1 MSILKL
7 TAENRNGR
15 TVIADTEFTSPLKIA
30 NPFYRDDHTEVMMM
44 AASAGILEGDHYD
57 IELTVKSGA
66 SLKFT
71 AQSYTKLFKAESIGA
86 SQRVKITVESGG
98 SLVYMPCPVIP
109 FGGSIFD
116 TRTEVHLQ
124 KDSSFAM
131 TDILSCGRTAM
142 KERFEFTS
150 YRSRTAVYVGEKLCF
165 LDNQRLVPSEASL
178 SGTGFFENRS
188 HVGMMYIYGK
198 EPSIPECERIE
209 FASTDA
215 AKGVCIRAAAD
226 SADEI
231 WRFFGEIILR

>member
-1 MSILKL
+1 MSILKF
-7 TAENRNGR
+7 TAEKRNGR
-15 TVIADTEFTSPLKIA
+15 TVITDTEFTSPLKIA
-30 NPFYRDDHTEVMMM
+30 NPFYRDGCTEVMMM

-57 IELTVKSGA
+57 IELTVRSGA

-71 AQSYTKLFKAESIGA
+71 AQSYTKIFKAESVGA
-86 SQRVKITVESGG
+86 SQKVKITVESGG

-124 KDSSFAM
+124 EDSSFVM

-165 LDNQRLVPSEASL
+165 LDNQRLVPSEAPL
-178 SGTGFFENRS
+178 SGVGFFEKRS

-209 FASTDA
+209 SASTNA
-215 AKGVCIRAAAD
+215 EKGVCIRAAAD

-231 WRFFGEIILR
+231 WRYFGDIIL

>member
-7 TAENRNGR
+7 TAESRDGR
-15 TVIADTEFTSPLKIA
+15 TVITDTQFTSPLKIA
-30 NPFYRDDHTEVMMM
+30 NPFYCDDHTEVMMM

-57 IELTVKSGA
+57 IEITVKENA

-71 AQSYTKLFKAESIGA
+71 AQSYTKIFKAESVGA
-86 SQRVKITVESGG
+86 SQRVKITVENGG
-98 SLVYMPCPVIP
+98 KLVYMPCPVIP
-109 FGGSIFD
+109 FGESIFD

-124 KDSSFAM
+124 EGSSFAM

-142 KERFEFTS
+142 KERFGFTS
-150 YRSRTAVYVGEKLCF
+150 YRSRTAVYVGGKLCF
-165 LDNQRLVPSEASL
+165 LDNQRLIPSETSL

-188 HVGMMYIYGK
+188 HIGTMYIYGQ

-209 FASTDA
+209 AASTNA
-215 AKGVCIRAAAD
+215 SKGVCIRAAAD

-231 WRFFGEIILR
+231 WRFFGDIIA

>member
-7 TAENRNGR
+7 TAESRNGR
-15 TVIADTEFTSPLKIA
+15 TVIADTQFTSPLKIA

-71 AQSYTKLFKAESIGA
+71 AQSYTKIFKAESVGA
-86 SQRVKITVESGG
+86 SQKVKITVESGG

-116 TRTEVHLQ
+116 ARTEVHLQ
-124 KDSSFAM
+124 EGSGFAM

-150 YRSRTAVYVGEKLCF
+150 YRSRVAVYIDGKLCF
-165 LDNQRLVPSEASL
+165 LDNQRLIPSEASL
-178 SGTGFFENRS
+178 AGLGFFEGRS
-188 HVGMMYIYGK
+188 HVGMMYIYGR
-198 EPSIPECERIE
+198 ETDIPECDKIE
-209 FASTDA
+209 FASTNA
-215 AKGVCIRAAAD
+215 AKGICIRAAAD

-231 WRFFGEIILR
+231 WRFFGDVVLR

>member
-1 MSILKL
+1 MSTLKL
-7 TAENRNGR
+7 TAEKRNGR
-15 TVIADTEFTSPLKIA
+15 TVITNTEFTSPLKIA
-30 NPFYRDDHTEVMMM
+30 NPFYRDNCTEVMMM

-57 IELTVKSGA
+57 IEMTVKSGA
-66 SLKFT
+66 SFKFT
-71 AQSYTKLFKAESIGA
+71 AQSYTKIFKAESVGA

-124 KDSSFAM
+124 EGSSFAM

-165 LDNQRLVPSEASL
+165 LVNQKLIPSEAPL
-178 SGTGFFENRS
+178 SGVGFFEKRS
-188 HVGMMYIYGK
+188 HVGMMYIYGQNQ
-198 EPSIPECERIE
+198 SIPECEKIE
-209 FASTDA
+209 FASTNA

-231 WRFFGEIILR
+231 WHFFNDIIV

>member
-1 MSILKL
+1 MSVLKL

-15 TVIADTEFTSPLKIA
+15 TVITDTQFTSPLKIA
-30 NPFYRDDHTEVMMM
+30 NPFYRDGHTEVMMM
-44 AASAGILEGDHYD
+44 AASAGILEGDFYD
-57 IELTVKSGA
+57 IEITVKANA

-71 AQSYTKLFKAESIGA
+71 AQSYTKIFKAESKGA

-109 FGGSIFD
+109 FGKSIFD

-124 KDSSFAM
+124 EGSSFAM

-150 YRSRTAVYVGEKLCF
+150 YRSRTAVYVGGKLSF
-165 LDNQRLVPSEASL
+165 LDNQRLIPNETSL
-178 SGTGFFENRS
+178 SGIGFFENRS
-188 HVGMMYIYGK
+188 HIGMMYIYGQ
-198 EPSIPECERIE
+198 EPSVPEYERIE
-209 FASTDA
+209 AASTNA

-231 WRFFGEIILR
+231 WRFFNDIIA

>member
-1 MSILKL
+1 MSTLKL
-7 TAENRNGR
+7 TAEKRNGR
-15 TVIADTEFTSPLKIA
+15 TVITNTEFTSPLKIA
-30 NPFYRDDHTEVMMM
+30 NPFYRDNCTEVMMM

-57 IELTVKSGA
+57 IEMTDKSGA
-66 SLKFT
+66 SFKFT
-71 AQSYTKLFKAESIGA
+71 AQSYTKIFKAESVGA

-124 KDSSFAM
+124 EGSSFAM

-165 LDNQRLVPSEASL
+165 LDNQKLIPSEAPL
-178 SGTGFFENRS
+178 SGVGFFEKRS
-188 HVGMMYIYGK
+188 HVGMMYIYDQN
-198 EPSIPECERIE
+198 PSIPECEKIE
-209 FASTDA
+209 FASTNA

-231 WRFFGEIILR
+231 WHFFDDIIV

>member
-15 TVIADTEFTSPLKIA
+15 TVITDTQFTAPLKIA
-30 NPFYRDDHTEVMMM
+30 NPFYRDGHTEVMMM
-44 AASAGILEGDHYD
+44 AASAGILEGDFYD
-57 IELTVKSGA
+57 IEITVKANA

-71 AQSYTKLFKAESIGA
+71 AQSYTKIFKAESRGA

-109 FGGSIFD
+109 FGESIFD
-116 TRTEVHLQ
+116 ARTEVHLQ
-124 KDSSFAM
+124 EDSSFAM

-142 KERFEFTS
+142 KERFEFTR
-150 YRSRTAVYVGEKLCF
+150 YRSRTAVYVGGKLCF
-165 LDNQRLVPSEASL
+165 LDNQRLIPSEAPL

-188 HVGMMYIYGK
+188 HVGMMYVYGK
-198 EPSIPECERIE
+198 EPSIPESDRIE
-209 FASTDA
+209 AASTNA
-215 AKGVCIRAAAD
+215 SKGVCIRAAAD

-231 WRFFGEIILR
+231 WRFFGDIIG

>member
-30 NPFYRDDHTEVMMM
+30 NPFYRDEHTEVMMM

-71 AQSYTKLFKAESIGA
+71 AQSYTKLFKAESVGA

-116 TRTEVHLQ
+116 TRTEVYLQ
-124 KDSSFAM
+124 EDSSFAM

-150 YRSRTAVYVGEKLCF
+150 YRSRLAVYVDGKLCF

-178 SGTGFFENRS
+178 SGTGFFESRS

-198 EPSIPECERIE
+198 EPSIPECKRIE
-209 FASTDA
+209 AASTNA
-215 AKGVCIRAAAD
+215 SKGVCIRAAAD

-231 WRFFGEIILR
+231 WRYFGDVVLQ